1 MRTATAIALS
11 FAGWLSTASGATA
24 AEAFRLEILW
34 SAPVVTDPSRQPA
47 GITTAGLILNAQ
59 SVSPDERTVLLAD
72 QVTGGK
78 RSQVLLT
85 DIERNRPD
93 AAVTL
98 TLKGALPAG
107 EGLFSRM
114 FNGPIQVP
122 YVSTLAA
129 GMSADVWVG
138 GSSNGYYD
146 FASSPHSDA
155 YLARVHP
162 TGIPIWE
169 MAYGN
174 GGLTTIWSIASLPA
188 GDAAVVGRQGWD
200 GRVARISQDGGQ
212 LWERLLGNDLGG
224 AIASLPRDR
233 LAIVGFEATGSG
245 QSRDYRDHVTAWI
258 LDGSGKLL
266 TQTRV
271 RDSINKFQH
280 SYFGKVSVVT
290 TDDAIY
296 VASNWTGLFDAQPVE
311 IAKLSI
317 DGKLLWNTLLP
328 DTAVAVETA
337 VRSWKGCS
345 PTVAVTPHG
354 GVLVACALDDQIHLY
369 QIDQSSGAYQES
381 HLPLPDCQTGHPADL
396 FLAIRKD
403 GTMTLSGSRPGSNV
417 APSCSWIGRLTAIQ

>member
-1 MRTATAIALS
+1 
-11 FAGWLSTASGATA
+11 
-24 AEAFRLEILW
+24 
-34 SAPVVTDPSRQPA
+34 
-47 GITTAGLILNAQ
+47 
-59 SVSPDERTVLLAD
+59 
-72 QVTGGK
+72 
-78 RSQVLLT
+78 
-85 DIERNRPD
+85 
-93 AAVTL
+93 
-98 TLKGALPAG
+98 
-107 EGLFSRM
+107 
-114 FNGPIQVP
+114 
-122 YVSTLAA
+122 
-129 GMSADVWVG
+129 
-138 GSSNGYYD
+138 
-146 FASSPHSDA
+146 
-155 YLARVHP
+155 
-162 TGIPIWE
+162 

-280 SYFGKVSVVT
+280 SYFGKVSIVT

-381 HLPLPDCQTGHPADL
+381 HLPLPECQTGHPADL